1 MYMKALRKLFTV
13 AVAAAMVTAVNAQT
27 WSFDAAE
34 WSTNCGSADIDTG
47 ANTITAKSYEW
58 GCVGL
63 VYNGTKTVGAQQDRL
78 CLTGRYLSKSDNGA
92 NPNLNSLTLG
102 ASQTQVCA
110 SQLRAEKVNGSQTL
124 IVFNLAEKFASIAE
138 GDREADG
145 TIKVSNM
152 GFYINE
158 TKVDGQSLMFVVND
172 VKFLTSTEADALAA
186 SMENSGADPFTFNPA
201 QWTCVCGSFDTE
213 AEGCI
218 RAASYEW
225 GCLGI
230 QFSSRAT
237 VPSVK
242 SILVVK
248 GKNIVDG
255 SSNPNI
261 DELEIDGTKV
271 NGGQLRMTVNK
282 KETIAYADLSSLF
295 SAQADKQLADGS
307 LLLTKLKMYLQATAD
322 DAMLEVDDI
331 RFVTNDELQLML
343 MEEEDVP
350 DYSFNATDWTCT
362 CGGFAVDG
370 QAIKSTGY
378 EWGCVGFSNKTM
390 YRVDIDKN
398 QLVVS
403 GENLQQGSN
412 NPCVYALKFSGADQL
427 NGSKPL
433 LTANANQAM
442 AVISLEEYFDAAAD
456 KAKDGQLTLTELG
469 LYLQETADKSS
480 LTVSSIDF
488 MTKAEVEALTTG
500 IEEIV
505 NSKLSNGKYFDL
517 QGRRVSQPTK
527 GLYIINGKKIAIN

>member
-13 AVAAAMVTAVNAQT
+13 AVTAAMTTAVSAQT

-34 WSTNCGSADIDTG
+34 WSTNCGSADINTG
-47 ANTITAKSYEW
+47 TNTITAKSYEW

-63 VYNGTKTVGAQQDRL
+63 VYNGTKTVGVQQDRL
-78 CLTGRYLSKSDNGA
+78 CLTGRYLSRSDNGA

-102 ASQTQVCA
+102 TSKTQVCS
-110 SQLRAEKVNGSQTL
+110 SQLRAEKVNDSQTL

-172 VKFLTSTEADALAA
+172 VKFLTADEAEALAT
-186 SMENSGADPFTFNPA
+186 SMESTVDPFSFDPA
-201 QWTCVCGSFDTE
+201 QWTCACGSFDSQ

-230 QFSSRAT
+230 QFSGSAT
-237 VPSVK
+237 VPSAK
-242 SILVVK
+242 PILVVK
-248 GKNIVDG
+248 GKHIVDG
-255 SSNPNI
+255 NSNPNI

-271 NGGQLRMTVNK
+271 NGGQIRMTVNK

-295 SAQADKQLADGS
+295 STQADKQLADGS
-307 LLLTKLKMYLQATAD
+307 LLLTKLKIYLQATAE
-322 DAMLEVDDI
+322 DAWAEVSEV
-331 RFVTNDELQLML
+331 RFVNNDELQLML

-350 DYSFNATDWTCT
+350 AYSFNTADWTCS
-362 CGGFAVDG
+362 CGGIEVVG
-370 QAIKSTGY
+370 EAIKSTRY
-378 EWGCVGFSNKTM
+378 EWGCVGFSNTTM

-398 QLVVS
+398 QLVVC
-403 GENLQQGSN
+403 GENLQQGNN

-433 LTANANQAM
+433 MTANADQTM
-442 AVISLEEYFDAAAD
+442 AVISLEKYFDAAAD
-456 KAKDGQLTLTELG
+456 KAKDGQMTLTELG
-469 LYLQETADKSS
+469 LYLQQTADESS
-480 LTVSSIDF
+480 LTVNSIDF

-527 GLYIINGKKIAIN
+527 GLYIINGKKIAIK